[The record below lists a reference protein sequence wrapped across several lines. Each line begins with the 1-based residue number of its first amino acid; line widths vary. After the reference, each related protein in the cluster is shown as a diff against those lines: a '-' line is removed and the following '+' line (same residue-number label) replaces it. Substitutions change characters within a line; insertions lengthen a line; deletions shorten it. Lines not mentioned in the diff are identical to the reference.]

1 MSEFQTIAAEMT
13 LSLENS
19 AVGSIANN
27 LTTTVEGYALDARQG
42 YELDQKKLDVAKV
55 ANNLATV
62 EEGWALDARQGK
74 YLSDTKVGYA
84 DVVNDLAT
92 DEISKPLS
100 AAQGKALQEGKLNC
114 DHVVNNLTTTAEGY
128 ALDARQGKVLADKI
142 KTAAASL
149 AAAGWSGSGPYTQT
163 VSVTGVTA
171 SNTVVASPSPAS
183 HDAYTE
189 CGAYCSA
196 QVDGQLT
203 FTATHM
209 PATALTANVLILN

>member
-1 MSEFQTIAAEMT
+1 MPEFQTVAAEMT

-42 YELDQKKLDVAKV
+42 YELDQKKLDAAKV
-55 ANNLATV
+55 ANNLSTA

-100 AAQGKALQEGKLNC
+100 AAQGKALQEGKLNS

-142 KTAAASL
+142 KTATASL
-149 AAAGWSGSGPYTQT
+149 AAASWSGSGPYTQT

-171 SNTVVASPSPAS
+171 SNTVVASSSPAS

-189 CGAYCSA
+189 CGVYCSA
-196 QVDGQLT
+196 QAAGKLT
-203 FTATHM
+203 FKAAHKPTA
-209 PATALTANVLILN
+209 ALTANVLILN